1 MEAME
6 GTIPMEVTI
15 AMEGTIP
22 MEVTIAMEVTLPMSE
37 DRRMAHTH
45 TPLIG

>member
-1 MEAME
+1 MEA
-6 GTIPMEVTI
+6 
-15 AMEGTIP
+15 TIP

-45 TPLIG
+45 TQLIG

>member
-1 MEAME
+1 ME